1 MCAMRAW
8 LAVGAGPKSIVAG
21 RARVE
26 NVENNLVFITCFS
39 DGSRMVRSQRDPG
52 HAHYRG
58 PTTQSDQSESVREP
72 LVTMTILAVLED

>member
-1 MCAMRAW
+1 MGAMRAW

-26 NVENNLVFITCFS
+26 NSLVFITCFS
-39 DGSRMVRSQRDPG
+39 DGLRMVGPQRDPG

-58 PTTQSDQSESVREP
+58 PITQSDQSESVAEP